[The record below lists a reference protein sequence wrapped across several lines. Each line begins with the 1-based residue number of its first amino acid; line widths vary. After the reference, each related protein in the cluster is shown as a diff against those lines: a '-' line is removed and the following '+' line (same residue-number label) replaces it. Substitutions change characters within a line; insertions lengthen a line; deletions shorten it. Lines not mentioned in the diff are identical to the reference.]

1 MPFSVL
7 ILTLNEE
14 ANLARCLKALENC
27 DDIVVLDSFSTDR
40 TEQISSDYGVRF
52 QRRRFDDCALQRNY
66 GINRVEYKYPWLLM
80 VGLLRRLVLCGLP

>member
-40 TEQISSDYGVRF
+40 TEQISSEYGVRF
-52 QRRRFDDCALQRNY
+52 QRRRFDDYASQRNY